1 MNVINP
7 IVLNAAKRGVPWALK
22 IVGAG
27 AIGAGL
33 GAAGLGAAVNNA
45 RTQDSDISSPDNFLV
60 NPDGNNQEILL
71 KAQLELIQDQRRK
84 ENNAAQ
90 KLLKERIIQSYQ
102 AGGY

>member
-22 IVGAG
+22 LVGAG
-27 AIGAGL
+27 AIG
-33 GAAGLGAAVNNA
+33 AGLGAAVNNA
-45 RTQDSDISSPDNFLV
+45 RTQDSDISSPDSFLV
-60 NPDGNNQEILL
+60 DLDGNNQEILL

-90 KLLKERIIQSYQ
+90 KLLKERIVQSYQ